1 MMKFIAS
8 TLDAAKAKAHRALGD
23 KAVIISVRNLPS
35 GDVEVQASDK
45 PQPAAPIERAPE
57 PVFGAAARQAIE
69 ESRVR
74 QPTGARLNETIEQRF
89 AEDAL
94 ARLTGQLTGGGKAS
108 GPQLDMSDKLTA
120 KFAEALRPHGLGEPL
135 IASLIEGA
143 RKARLNDDLH
153 RLETAFVETF
163 AFAPLGFSPAR
174 PIMLVGPTGAGK
186 TSCAAKLAASA
197 IASGSQAVILTADG
211 GRAGA
216 VEQIETYSH
225 SLGVDY
231 FIVDTPQD
239 VLNALRAR
247 KPTGAVILDTPGVSP
262 FDVGDLA
269 ALKSFLEASNGEALL
284 VLPAS
289 GDAEEFKEWALA
301 FADFGVRRA
310 IITKFDATKRVGAAL
325 AAAHAGGMALAHFSE
340 SPFISEGLMPASAE
354 FLARRL
360 LASRPGRL
368 G

>member
-8 TLDAAKAKAHRALGD
+8 TLDAAKAKAQRALGE

-45 PQPAAPIERAPE
+45 PQPAAPAPRAAE
-57 PVFGAAARQAIE
+57 PKFGAAARQAID
-69 ESRVR
+69 ESLSR
-74 QPTGARLNETIEQRF
+74 QSVGAKLNEKLEQRF

-94 ARLTGQLTGGGKAS
+94 SKLTGRLTGGSKTGARQFDLSDEKAR
-108 GPQLDMSDKLTA
+108 GLIDVLK
-120 KFAEALRPHGLGEPL
+120 PHGLGDDL
-135 IASLIEGA
+135 LAALIEGA
-143 RKARLNDDLH
+143 RQARLPDDLH
-153 RLETAFVETF
+153 RLETAFAV
-163 AFAPLGFSPAR
+163 AFSFSPIGFSPAT
-174 PIMLVGPTGAGK
+174 PVMLVGPTGAGK
-186 TSCAAKLAASA
+186 TSCAAKLAAAA
-197 IASGSQAVILTADG
+197 IAGGDTAFIMTADG

-231 FIVDTPQD
+231 FIVETPQD
-239 VLNALRAR
+239 VFSAMRTR
-247 KPTGAVILDTPGVSP
+247 KPVGAVILDTPGISP
-262 FDVGDLA
+262 FDAGDLA
-269 ALKSFLEASNGEALL
+269 ALKSFLEASGGEALL

-340 SPFISEGLMPASAE
+340 SPFISEGLLPASAE

-360 LASRPGRL
+360 LATRPGRL
-368 G
+368 A

>member
-8 TLDAAKAKAHRALGD
+8 TLDAAKAKAQRALGE

-45 PQPAAPIERAPE
+45 PQPAAPAPRGVE
-57 PVFGAAARQAIE
+57 PVFGAAARQAID
-69 ESRVR
+69 ESLSR
-74 QPTGARLNETIEQRF
+74 QSVGAKLNEKLEQRF

-94 ARLTGQLTGGGKAS
+94 NKLTGQLTGAS
-108 GPQLDMSDKLTA
+108 KHAPLHFDMSDGAA
-120 KFAEALRPHGLGEPL
+120 KSFIEVLKPHGLGDEL
-135 IASLIEGA
+135 LGALLEGA
-143 RKARLNDDLH
+143 KQARLRDDLH

-163 AFAPLGFSPAR
+163 TFAPLGFSPTT

-186 TSCAAKLAASA
+186 TSCAAKLAAAA
-197 IASGSQAVILTADG
+197 ISDGGAAFIMTADG

-231 FIVDTPQD
+231 FIVETPHD
-239 VLNALRAR
+239 VSTAMRTR
-247 KPTGAVILDTPGVSP
+247 KPAGAVILDTPGISP
-262 FDVGDLA
+262 FDSGDLA
-269 ALKSFLEASNGEALL
+269 ALKSFLEASGGEALL

-301 FADFGVRRA
+301 FAEFGVGRA

-340 SPFISEGLMPASAE
+340 SPFISEGLLPASAE

-360 LASRPGRL
+360 LASRPGRMS
-368 G
+368 